1 MFRGQFFLVL
11 PNSICSHHPNL
22 RAVVLLVVHLSWLR
36 IAAFAVQGTV
46 FSQLPGS
53 CGEGDA
59 FVRVPSCFAPS
70 RKRFPARTPPPPRL
84 VPAVSAILVRALPSR
99 LFLDELH
106 PASHS
111 RSGSSQPLNLHKCPL
126 AGCLCWGPF
135 GLLRIP
141 SDYRG
146 CLISCFVCFHRRGQ
160 RPSWTWNWGQSQF
173 SGCLLRAFPPGLSW
187 TDPARTPGKVIK
199 KYQGPTRVPCPGAPP
214 PPGNTHVP

>member
-1 MFRGQFFLVL
+1 MQSPPKFESCCPLSCPPFLVE
-11 PNSICSHHPNL
+11 NRSFCSARNCL
-22 RAVVLLVVHLSWLR
+22 
-36 IAAFAVQGTV
+36 
-46 FSQLPGS
+46 
-53 CGEGDA
+53 
-59 FVRVPSCFAPS
+59 
-70 RKRFPARTPPPPRL
+70 FPAPRQLWRGRCIRSSPFLLRSQQEAVSSAHPPPPRL